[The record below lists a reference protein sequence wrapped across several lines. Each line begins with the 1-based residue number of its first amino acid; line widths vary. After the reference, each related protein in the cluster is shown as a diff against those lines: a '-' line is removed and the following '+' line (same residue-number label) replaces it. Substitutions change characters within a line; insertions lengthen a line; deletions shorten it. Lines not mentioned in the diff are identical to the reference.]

1 MECHPELVSGH
12 ETESDLVT
20 PPPRENGNPGQDL
33 VSKLENPALYYSTV
47 KKDKQCLRK
56 KVVRH
61 VDDDDYNDDNDH
73 SQICLKR
80 ENDSLPVAD
89 TETILYP
96 FNSCP
101 IFDVK

>member
-1 MECHPELVSGH
+1 M
-12 ETESDLVT
+12 
-20 PPPRENGNPGQDL
+20 
-33 VSKLENPALYYSTV
+33 
-47 KKDKQCLRK
+47 
-56 KVVRH
+56 VRH